1 MNDQAQQLL
10 NSIFGYSQF
19 RFHQQQAIN
28 HAISGGDALV
38 VMPTGGGKSL
48 CYQIP
53 ALIREGVGV
62 IVSPLIALMQD
73 QVTALRQLDIKAE
86 YLNSSLSAAEAYRVE
101 QALLNGD
108 LDMLYIAPERLLMER
123 ILTLL
128 GRAQLALFAID
139 EAHCVSQW
147 GHDFRPE
154 YLRLSIIK
162 NRFPGVPC
170 IALTATADPP
180 TQREIIAKLELDH
193 AAAYISGFDR
203 PNIQYRI
210 TEKENANAQ
219 LLSFLRKEHV
229 GDAGIVYCL
238 SRKKVE
244 SVANWL
250 NQKGITAYPYHAG
263 LTQEVRKMHQQRFI
277 HERNVV
283 MVATVA
289 FGMGIDKP
297 DVRFVAHLDMPR
309 SIEAYYQETGRA
321 GRDGQPATAWMVYGL
336 QDIIMLRKML
346 DGSETDEERKRVER
360 HKLEAM
366 LGLCDIIT
374 CRRQALLLYFG
385 EQTHEACGNC
395 DTCLQPVQT
404 WDGTEAARM
413 ALSAVYRTGQRYGV
427 NYVIDVLLGKSN
439 KRVTEQ
445 GHQSLSTFGIGKAH
459 DAAQW
464 RTIFRQLIT
473 QGVLSVDVEG
483 FGGLYLND
491 ASRPVLRGEQPL
503 QFRKQIVQER
513 QRKKS
518 KGPVSSG
525 DEGLWNSLCELRRK
539 IAAEQAVP
547 PYVIFHDATLME
559 MVERQPQTESQ
570 FAALSGVGQHKLA
583 KYADVFMGKIK
594 EFINDTHTT
603 TGSTADETLMLLQ
616 QGLSVAAIAT
626 SRALKEETI
635 YTHLAAAIERGQVE
649 LQDAVAMPETERQLI
664 EDAILTHRDSALG
677 EPSRLRPV
685 YDALDGTYGYGV
697 LRCVAASL

>member
-10 NSIFGYSQF
+10 NSVFGYSQF
-19 RFHQQQAIN
+19 RFHQEQAIR
-28 HAISGGDALV
+28 HTISGGDALV

-53 ALIREGVGV
+53 ALVRNGVGI

-73 QVTALRQLDIKAE
+73 QVNALRQLDIKAE
-86 YLNSSLSAAEAYRVE
+86 YLNSSLSAAQAYQVE

-108 LDMLYIAPERLLMER
+108 LDMLYIAPERLMMER
-123 ILTLL
+123 TLAL
-128 GRAQLALFAID
+128 FERAQLALFAID

-162 NRFPGVPC
+162 NRFPGIPC

-180 TQREIIAKLELDH
+180 TQREIIAKLELDQ
-193 AAAYISGFDR
+193 AEAYVSGFDR

-210 TEKENANAQ
+210 TEKENANNQ
-219 LLSFLRKEHV
+219 LLNFIRKEHG

-244 SVANWL
+244 SVAAWL
-250 NQKGITAYPYHAG
+250 NQKGITAYHYHAG
-263 LTQEVRKMHQQRFI
+263 LSQDMRRMHQERFI
-277 HERNVV
+277 NESGVV
-283 MVATVA
+283 MVATIA

-346 DGSETDEERKRVER
+346 EGSEAGEERKRVER

-385 EQTHEACGNC
+385 EQGSEPCGNC
-395 DTCLQPVQT
+395 DTCLHPVQT

-427 NYVIDVLLGKSN
+427 NYVIDVLLGKTN
-439 KRVTEQ
+439 KRITEQ
-445 GHQSLSTFGIGKAH
+445 GHQTLSTFGIGKAH

-464 RTIFRQLIT
+464 RAIFRQLIT
-473 QGVLSVDVEG
+473 QGILSVDVEG
-483 FGGLYLND
+483 FGGLYLNE
-491 ASRPVLRGEQPL
+491 ASRPVLRGEQPSH
-503 QFRKQIVQER
+503 FRKQVVQER
-513 QRKKS
+513 KSKKS
-518 KGPVSSG
+518 KRHISSG
-525 DEGLWNSLCELRRK
+525 DEDLWNSLCELRRN
-539 IAAEQAVP
+539 IASEQGVP
-547 PYVIFHDATLME
+547 PYVIFHDATLMG
-559 MVERQPQTESQ
+559 MVESQPQTQTQ
-570 FAALSGVGQHKLA
+570 FAALSGVGQHKLE
-583 KYADVFMGKIK
+583 KYADVFIEKIK
-594 EFINDTHTT
+594 ECSSSSVHTSNT
-603 TGSTADETLMLLQ
+603 SDETLLLLE
-616 QGLSVAAIAT
+616 QGLSVTEIAA
-626 SRALKEETI
+626 SRTLKEDTI
-635 YTHLAAAIERGQVE
+635 YTHLAAAIGRGQVE
-649 LQDAVAMPETERQLI
+649 LQNVIVIHDAERKLI
-664 EDAILTHRDSALG
+664 EDAILAHRDSAPG
-677 EPSRLRPV
+677 EPLKLRPV
-685 YDALDGTYGYGV
+685 YDELEGAYSYGV
-697 LRCVAASL
+697 LRCVSASL